1 MRARVGGAFVAAVF
15 ALAVVGAGAP
25 APSRAAGEAYFSV
38 VLHGV
43 GSGTVQTLTSQS
55 GTPDNQIDC
64 RMVEGFVDP
73 REVCGNQFYPTIGGT
88 RYWYRVA
95 PAANSCVQIAA
106 DCTYGYTTYF
116 DLTPGADI
124 TKTITFNH
132 ASWTLTVI
140 RSGAF
145 GTSRIT
151 SADGF
156 FTCYSS
162 CDHAYPGGTVV
173 KLTAIPDPS
182 AHFVEWTGACA
193 GQDETC
199 DLTMLGNL
207 TTTATFAAGPIETP
221 GPTPTATPL
230 VTPVASTKATP
241 GTTIRPTSTPHA
253 TAAGLGTP
261 TAAASGNPPTSDAPP
276 SDGPSLEPSAPT
288 GSIGQPSPA
297 DSAASSGGAVPST
310 AVVNPAGAAGG
321 SDLTPIVLAIL
332 GAGLFIAIAIGF
344 LGYRMTRRGTPP
356 PPAA

>member
-1 MRARVGGAFVAAVF
+1 MRGKIGGAVLAAVF
-15 ALAVVGAGAP
+15 SLALLALAPPG
-25 APSRAAGEAYFSV
+25 PSRAAGEAYFTV

-43 GSGTVQTLTSQS
+43 GSGAVQTLTSQS

-106 DCTYGYTTYF
+106 SCTYGYTTYF

-124 TKTITFNH
+124 TANITFNH

-151 SADGF
+151 SEDGF

-162 CDHAYPGGTVV
+162 CDHSYPGGTVV

-207 TTTATFAAGPIETP
+207 TTTATFAAGSVETP

-230 VTPVASTKATP
+230 ITPKASTKATP
-241 GTTIRPTSTPHA
+241 ATTVKPTSTPRA
-253 TAAGLGTP
+253 STAGAP
-261 TAAASGNPPTSDAPP
+261 TAGASVAPASSGAP
-276 SDGPSLEPSAPT
+276 STDGASLDPSAPA
-288 GSIGQPSPA
+288 GSIGQPSPV
-297 DSAASSGGAVPST
+297 DSAASTGAVPST
-310 AVVNPAGAAGG
+310 AAVVPAGAAAGT
-321 SDLTPIVLAIL
+321 DLTGVILAIL
-332 GAGLFIAIAIGF
+332 GAGLFIAVAIGF
-344 LGYRMTRRGTPP
+344 VAFRMTRPRTGGP
-356 PPAA
+356 PPA